1 MKTSKVKLFV
11 TLAALSGLPVLLSAQ
26 QTPAAD
32 PQQNTPTTVAGTPTT
47 SASAST
53 PVGDTTSGSSEAVAM
68 RPVNGELVGKL
79 DSKSAKAGDS
89 VTVKTVQSM
98 KTADGTEIPKGS
110 KLLGH
115 VTAVQAHSD
124 TVQNSTL
131 GIEFDRAELKG
142 GQSLAIHSVIRSVAP
157 PEQDSAVNQQDMAA
171 MPMGT
176 PGGSPSMGG
185 ARGASPNSAVAPT
198 GNGAQGV
205 GQTGTNP
212 EPAAANSPSVG
223 MVVGKAGGVPI
234 RTTAIPNVF
243 LASNASA
250 EASGATP
257 ALSGTLFGAK
267 RDIHL
272 DGGTQVVLE
281 ISPAMAR

>member
-11 TLAALSGLPVLLSAQ
+11 TLAALSALPVLLSAQ
-26 QTPAAD
+26 QTPTAD
-32 PQQNTPTTVAGTPTT
+32 QQQAPAH
-47 SASAST
+47 SASASA
-53 PVGDTTSGSSEAVAM
+53 PVGDTTFGSSEAVAM

-98 KTADGTEIPKGS
+98 KTADGTAIPKGS

-124 TVQNSTL
+124 AIQNSKL
-131 GIEFDRAELKG
+131 AIEFDRAELKG

-157 PEQDSAVNQQDMAA
+157 PERDNSANPPDMAT

-176 PGGSPSMGG
+176 SGGSPGMGG
-185 ARGASPNSAVAPT
+185 AHGASPNGAVTPT
-198 GNGAQGV
+198 GSGTQGM
-205 GQTGTNP
+205 GQTGTNAQ
-212 EPAAANSPSVG
+212 PAEANSPSVG
-223 MVVGKAGGVPI
+223 MVVGKAGDVPI
-234 RTTAIPNVF
+234 RTTAIPNEF
-243 LASNASA
+243 LASNASV
-250 EASGATP
+250 EASGTTP

-267 RDIHL
+267 TDIHL

-281 ISPAMAR
+281 ILPAMAR